1 MTAVWFTAVL
11 ELYIHYTRSHY
22 TPVTTAFFLHQR
34 IFLFL
39 RENTTHDRSPL
50 IVPGFEFFGS
60 VAPRMKRP
68 VFTTSNPSHT
78 YTTQLNYLK
87 FNQEN
92 NVVFNNHWHY
102 WCRSHVFDKTWEKW
116 PA

>member
-39 RENTTHDRSPL
+39 RENTTHDQHFLKDTSSRF
-50 IVPGFEFFGS
+50 V
-60 VAPRMKRP
+60 M
-68 VFTTSNPSHT
+68 TTIPI
-78 YTTQLNYLK
+78 TQ
-87 FNQEN
+87 
-92 NVVFNNHWHY
+92 
-102 WCRSHVFDKTWEKW
+102 S
-116 PA
+116 